1 MANVSINK
9 EIALDL
15 VNTKLESI
23 VQEINEIL
31 SRWNYHDPDSFIQDA
46 KTGVIDE
53 AEDDAI
59 SLMNLLDVREDL
71 FNLKKSWV
79 I

>member
-1 MANVSINK
+1 MANVLLNK

-15 VNTKLESI
+15 VNTKLASV
-23 VQEINEIL
+23 VQEINYIL
-31 SRWNYHDPDSFIQDA
+31 SHWKYDDADLFIQDA

-53 AEDDAI
+53 AEDDTI

-71 FNLKKSWV
+71 YNLKKSWV
-79 I
+79 T